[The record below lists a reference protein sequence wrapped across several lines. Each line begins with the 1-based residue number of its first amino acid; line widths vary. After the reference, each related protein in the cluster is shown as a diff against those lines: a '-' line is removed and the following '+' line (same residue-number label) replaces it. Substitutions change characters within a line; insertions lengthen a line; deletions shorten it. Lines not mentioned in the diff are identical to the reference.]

1 MVDMKNRSEFI
12 KNVNSLGFIQEE
24 KDEMMIENKDNK
36 QIGWISLE
44 SENCFLIQMS
54 KNPEIF
60 EMFLDFIDMKPTKI
74 LKTEEFLNNIK
85 NLGYTY
91 ELIKILV
98 GGKVWKAY
106 NIFKNNRKV
115 AFVEVDRAYTFN
127 TISEE
132 LEGLE
137 DKKLFQEIINYS
149 NTKLGDRK

>member
-1 MVDMKNRSEFI
+1 MNNNLK
-12 KNVNSLGFIQEE
+12 
-24 KDEMMIENKDNK
+24 
-36 QIGWISLE
+36 
-44 SENCFLIQMS
+44 
-54 KNPEIF
+54 
-60 EMFLDFIDMKPTKI
+60 MFLSFINMTPTKEI
-74 LKTEEFLNNIK
+74 TTKDFLNNIK

-91 ELIKILV
+91 KPLLVLV

-115 AFVEVDRAYTFN
+115 AFVEVDRDYTFN

-149 NTKLGDRK
+149 NTKLGDRNGRNKSAY

>member
-24 KDEMMIENKDNK
+24 KDEMMIKNKDNK
-36 QIGWISLE
+36 QIAWISLE

-91 ELIKILV
+91 GLIKVLV